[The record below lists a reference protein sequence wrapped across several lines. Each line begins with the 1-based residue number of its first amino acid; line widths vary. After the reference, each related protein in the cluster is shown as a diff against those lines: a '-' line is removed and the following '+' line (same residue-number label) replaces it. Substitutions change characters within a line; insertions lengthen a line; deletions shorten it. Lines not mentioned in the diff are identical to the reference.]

1 MNKKAADILKAL
13 FAAGL
18 FIAII
23 LNYKTLSNLDI
34 RELISGAGSMAT
46 AAGIVLGVYFLK
58 SLVFVVPASL
68 IYISVGM
75 AFSPVAAIAINFI
88 GIMIEITST
97 YIMGR
102 ILGKDAVEKKLSGN
116 KAGQKLLNMKSKSRN
131 LMIFT
136 IRFTGIP
143 IDFSSL
149 FMGAFDF
156 KFIPY
161 FFLSLLGLLPRVGLL
176 TVIGDGFYDL
186 IPMKY
191 IITAVAVII
200 PVAVIIMIIKNIR
213 AKKKHENVKKH
224 LQNR

>member
-1 MNKKAADILKAL
+1 MNKKISNVLKII
-13 FAAGL
+13 FAAIL
-18 FIAII
+18 LTVVI
-23 LNYKTLSNLDI
+23 LNYKELSNLDI
-34 RELISGAGSMAT
+34 RQLIASAESVSL
-46 AAGIVLGVYFLK
+46 AAAIVISVYFVK

-75 AFSPVAAIAINFI
+75 AFDTWQALIINAVGIAV
-88 GIMIEITST
+88 EITCT
-97 YIMGR
+97 YFMGKF
-102 ILGKDAVEKKLSGN
+102 LGKDAVTKKLSGN
-116 KAGQKLLNMKSKSRN
+116 KAGEKLLNMKSKNKN

-156 KFIPY
+156 KFLPY
-161 FFLSLLGLLPRVGLL
+161 FIISLAGLLPRVFLL

-191 IITAVAVII
+191 IIASVIVI
-200 PVAVIIMIIKNIR
+200 VPVALGTGVIKKQISKRKALKSKNI
-213 AKKKHENVKKH
+213 
-224 LQNR
+224 

>member
-1 MNKKAADILKAL
+1 MNKKVSNILKAV
-13 FAAGL
+13 FAAAL
-18 FIAII
+18 LVAII
-23 LNYKTLSNLDI
+23 INYDKLSNLDI
-34 RELISGAGSMAT
+34 RELINGAGSMT
-46 AAGIVLGVYFLK
+46 AAIAIILGVYFLK
-58 SLVFVVPASL
+58 SLVFVVPASI

-75 AFSPVAAIAINFI
+75 AFSPWVAIAINFA

-97 YIMGR
+97 YILGR
-102 ILGKDAVEKKLSGN
+102 ILGKDAVAEKLSKN
-116 KAGQKLLNMKSKSRN
+116 KAGQKLLNMKSKSKN

-156 KFIPY
+156 KFVPY

-191 IITAVAVII
+191 IITAVIVLIPVAAAVII
-200 PVAVIIMIIKNIR
+200 VKSIID
-213 AKKKHENVKKH
+213 KKKNNKQEVA
-224 LQNR
+224 Q

>member
-1 MNKKAADILKAL
+1 MNKKITNILKAV
-13 FAAGL
+13 FAAAL

-23 LNYKTLSNLDI
+23 INYDKLSNLDI
-34 RELISGAGSMAT
+34 RELISGAGSVASAVT
-46 AAGIVLGVYFLK
+46 IILGVYFLK

-75 AFSPVAAIAINFI
+75 AFSPAAAIAINFA

-102 ILGKDAVEKKLSGN
+102 ILGKDAVEKKLSSN

-161 FFLSLLGLLPRVGLL
+161 FFLSLLGLLPRVGLF

-191 IITAVAVII
+191 IITAVVIAIPVGAAAVII
-200 PVAVIIMIIKNIR
+200 KSVVS
-213 AKKKHENVKKH
+213 KKKKENV
-224 LQNR
+224 

>member
-1 MNKKAADILKAL
+1 MSRKTANILKAV

-18 FIAII
+18 LTVII

-34 RELISGAGSMAT
+34 RELISGAGST
-46 AAGIVLGVYFLK
+46 AAAIAIILGVYFLK

-68 IYISVGM
+68 VYISVGM
-75 AFSPVAAIAINFI
+75 AFSPLTAIAINFV

-97 YIMGR
+97 YILGR
-102 ILGKDAVEKKLSGN
+102 VLGKEAVEKKLSGN

-156 KFIPY
+156 KFVPY

-176 TVIGDGFYDL
+176 TVIGDKFYDL

-191 IITAVAVII
+191 IITAVIVII
-200 PVAVIIMIIKNIR
+200 PVAAAAVIIRSAMQ
-213 AKKKHENVKKH
+213 KKKADKETDG
-224 LQNR
+224 

>member
-1 MNKKAADILKAL
+1 MSRKTANILKAV

-18 FIAII
+18 LTVII

-34 RELISGAGSMAT
+34 RELISGAGST
-46 AAGIVLGVYFLK
+46 AAAIAIILGVYFLK

-68 IYISVGM
+68 VYISVGM
-75 AFSPVAAIAINFI
+75 AFSPLTAIAINFV

-102 ILGKDAVEKKLSGN
+102 VLGKDAVEKKLSGN

-156 KFIPY
+156 KFVPY

-176 TVIGDGFYDL
+176 TVIGDKFYDL

-191 IITAVAVII
+191 IITAVIVII
-200 PVAVIIMIIKNIR
+200 PVAAAAVIIRSVMQ
-213 AKKKHENVKKH
+213 KKKAPEETDG
-224 LQNR
+224 

>member
-1 MNKKAADILKAL
+1 MNKKAANILKAV

-18 FIAII
+18 LTAII
-23 LNYKTLSNLDI
+23 LNYNTLSNLDI
-34 RELISGAGSMAT
+34 RELISGTNSI
-46 AAGIVLGVYFLK
+46 AAAAAIILGVYFLK

-75 AFSPVAAIAINFI
+75 AFNPVTAIIINFT

-116 KAGQKLLNMKSKSRN
+116 KAGQKLLNMKSKSKN

-136 IRFTGIP
+136 IRFFGIP

-161 FFLSLLGLLPRVGLL
+161 FFLSLLGLLPRVGVL
-176 TVIGDGFYDL
+176 TVVGEGFYNL

-191 IITAVAVII
+191 IVIGVIVII
-200 PVAVIIMIIKNIR
+200 PVAAAVVIVRNIMS
-213 AKKKHENVKKH
+213 KKKNQEASE
-224 LQNR
+224 

>member
-1 MNKKAADILKAL
+1 MSRKTANILKAV

-18 FIAII
+18 LTVII

-34 RELISGAGSMAT
+34 RELISGAGST
-46 AAGIVLGVYFLK
+46 AAAVAIILGVYFLK

-68 IYISVGM
+68 VYISVGM
-75 AFSPVAAIAINFI
+75 AFSPLAAIAINFV

-102 ILGKDAVEKKLSGN
+102 VLGKDAVEKKLSGN
-116 KAGQKLLNMKSKSRN
+116 KAGEKLLNMKSKSRN

-156 KFIPY
+156 KFVPY

-176 TVIGDGFYDL
+176 TVIGDKFYDL

-191 IITAVAVII
+191 IITAVIVII
-200 PVAVIIMIIKNIR
+200 PVAAAAVIIRSVMQ
-213 AKKKHENVKKH
+213 KKKADKETDN
-224 LQNR
+224 

>member
-1 MNKKAADILKAL
+1 MSRKTANILKAV

-18 FIAII
+18 LTVII

-34 RELISGAGSMAT
+34 RELISGAGST
-46 AAGIVLGVYFLK
+46 AAAIAIILGVYFLK

-68 IYISVGM
+68 VYISVGM
-75 AFSPVAAIAINFI
+75 AFSPLTAIAINFV

-97 YIMGR
+97 YILGR
-102 ILGKDAVEKKLSGN
+102 VLGKEAVEKKLSGN
-116 KAGQKLLNMKSKSRN
+116 KAGEKLLNMKSKSRN

-156 KFIPY
+156 KFVPY

-176 TVIGDGFYDL
+176 TVIGDKFYDL

-191 IITAVAVII
+191 IITAVIVII
-200 PVAVIIMIIKNIR
+200 PVAAAAVIIRSVMQ
-213 AKKKHENVKKH
+213 KKKADKETDG
-224 LQNR
+224 

>member
-1 MNKKAADILKAL
+1 MNKKAANILKAV

-18 FIAII
+18 LIAII
-23 LNYKTLSNLDI
+23 LNYDTLSNLDI
-34 RELISGAGSMAT
+34 RELISGADSMA
-46 AAGIVLGVYFLK
+46 AAVLIILGVYFLK

-75 AFSPVAAIAINFI
+75 AFSPATAIAINFA

-116 KAGQKLLNMKSKSRN
+116 KAGQKLLNMKSKSKN

-156 KFIPY
+156 KFVPY

-191 IITAVAVII
+191 IITAVIVII
-200 PVAVIIMIIKNIR
+200 PCAAAFVIIKNIVE
-213 AKKKHENVKKH
+213 KKKQKNM
-224 LQNR
+224 

>member
-1 MNKKAADILKAL
+1 MSRKTANILKAV

-18 FIAII
+18 LTVII

-34 RELISGAGSMAT
+34 RELISGAGST
-46 AAGIVLGVYFLK
+46 AAAIAIILGVYFLK

-68 IYISVGM
+68 VYISVGM
-75 AFSPVAAIAINFI
+75 AFSPLTAIAINFV

-97 YIMGR
+97 YILGR
-102 ILGKDAVEKKLSGN
+102 VLGKDAVEKKLSGN

-156 KFIPY
+156 KFVPY

-176 TVIGDGFYDL
+176 TVIGDKFYDL

-191 IITAVAVII
+191 IITAVIVII
-200 PVAVIIMIIKNIR
+200 PVAAAAVIIRSVMQ
-213 AKKKHENVKKH
+213 KKKAPEETDN
-224 LQNR
+224 

>member
-1 MNKKAADILKAL
+1 MNKKAANILKAV

-18 FIAII
+18 LTAII
-23 LNYKTLSNLDI
+23 LNYNTLSNLDI
-34 RELISGAGSMAT
+34 RELISGTNSI
-46 AAGIVLGVYFLK
+46 AAAAAIILGVYFLK

-75 AFSPVAAIAINFI
+75 AFNPVTAIIINFT

-116 KAGQKLLNMKSKSRN
+116 KAGQKLLNMKSKSKN

-136 IRFTGIP
+136 IRFFGIP

-161 FFLSLLGLLPRVGLL
+161 FFLSLLGLLPRVGVL
-176 TVIGDGFYDL
+176 TVVGEGFYNL

-191 IITAVAVII
+191 IVIGVIVII
-200 PVAVIIMIIKNIR
+200 PVAAAVVIVRNIMS
-213 AKKKHENVKKH
+213 KKKNQEVSE
-224 LQNR
+224 